1 MSEWIQRLIESKR
14 AYRSKL
20 ATLPF
25 EEKII
30 LLGKLRQR
38 SLLIQTAKRERK
50 TDES

>member
-1 MSEWIQRLIESKR
+1 MSEWIQRLIQSKR

-30 LLGKLRQR
+30 LLGQLRQR
-38 SLLIQTAKRERK
+38 SLLIQAAKHQRR